1 MLILQFFQGIYTFF
15 LTEPAI
21 AFGRIFLVALGC
33 LFIYLAYK
41 KVLEALI
48 MLPLGVGMI
57 AVNGGLM
64 VMEAGHMGTLF
75 VNPLA
80 DNVDELMYFLQ
91 IDFLQPI
98 YTFTFSNGLI
108 ACLVFMGI
116 GAITDI
122 DILIAKPFMSLF
134 LAICAELGTIATL
147 PIAMAMGLLPNE
159 AAAIALVG
167 GADGPM
173 VLYGSIMMAKDMF
186 VPITVVAY
194 VYLGVCYAGY
204 PFLAKIIPRRLRAIE
219 MDWHTIPRVSA
230 GSKFA
235 FAITA
240 CAFLCLLFP
249 VAAPLFASFFL
260 GLAIKEAGITR
271 YVEFLSGP
279 LLYGATFFLGFTLG
293 ALLGVDIILN
303 PKVLLLLAL
312 GVIALTLSGL
322 GGIAGGL
329 TYRKI
334 TKEPF
339 NPLLGIA
346 AVSCVPTTAKVA
358 QKCAI
363 TVNKKAMILPFAMG
377 PCVAGVIT
385 TAIITGVYLNGLPFI
400 GGQGLAPIPLALLL
414 KIG

>member
-1 MLILQFFQGIYTFF
+1 MLILELFQGIYTFF

-21 AFGRIFLVALGC
+21 AFARLFLIALGLIFIFLS
-33 LFIYLAYK
+33 YK
-41 KVLEALI
+41 KILEPLI
-48 MLPLGVGMI
+48 MLPMGIGMI

-64 VMEAGHMGTLF
+64 VMEVQTAQLGNLFIDPMAGN
-75 VNPLA
+75 VN
-80 DNVDELMYFLQ
+80 EIMYALQ

-122 DILIAKPFMSLF
+122 DILLAKPFMSLF
-134 LAICAELGTIATL
+134 LAICAELGTIITL

-173 VLYGSIMMAKDMF
+173 VLYGSIMLARDLF

-204 PFLAKIIPRRLRAIE
+204 PLLARIIPRRLRGTE
-219 MDWHTIPRVSA
+219 MDWRTIPQVSPGA
-230 GSKFA
+230 KFA
-235 FAITA
+235 FAIAT
-240 CAFLCLLFP
+240 CSFLVILFP

-260 GLAIKEAGITR
+260 GLAIKEAGILR
-271 YVEFLSGP
+271 YIEFLSGP

-303 PKVLLLLAL
+303 QKVLILLIL
-312 GVIALTLSGL
+312 GIVALTLSGL
-322 GGIAGGL
+322 GGIAGAL
-329 TYRKI
+329 IYNKI
-334 TKEPF
+334 SKEPF

-358 QKCAI
+358 QKCAAA
-363 TVNKKAMILPFAMG
+363 VNKKAMILPFAMG

-385 TAIITGVYLNGLPFI
+385 TAIITGIYISGFRT
-400 GGQGLAPIPLALLL
+400 GGVFFSIFG
-414 KIG
+414 G

>member
-1 MLILQFFQGIYTFF
+1 MNFLEFFQGIYTFF
-15 LTEPAI
+15 ITTPSIAI
-21 AFGRIFLVALGC
+21 GRVVLVALG
-33 LFIYLAYK
+33 LFFIYLSYK
-41 KVLEALI
+41 KVLEPLI
-48 MLPLGVGMI
+48 MLPLGIGMI

-64 VMEAGHMGTLF
+64 VLEAGHVGTLF

-80 DNVDELMYFLQ
+80 SNVEELTYYLQ

-98 YTFTFSNGLI
+98 YTFMFSNGLI

-122 DILIAKPFMSLF
+122 DILLARPGMSFF
-134 LAICAELGTIATL
+134 LAMFAELGTIATL
-147 PIAMAMGLLPNE
+147 PIAMAMGFQPNQ

-173 VLYGSIMMAKDMF
+173 VLYGSLMMARDLF

-194 VYLGVCYAGY
+194 LYLGVTYAGY
-204 PFLAKIIPRRLRAIE
+204 PYLARIVPKRLRGIE
-219 MDWHTIPRVSA
+219 MDWRKIPRVSA

-235 FAITA
+235 FSIATFT
-240 CAFLCLLFP
+240 FLSILFP

-260 GLAIKEAGITR
+260 GLAVKEAGITR
-271 YVEFLSGP
+271 YVELVSGP
-279 LLYGATFFLGFTLG
+279 ILYGSTFFLGFTLG
-293 ALLGVDIILN
+293 ALLGVNIILD

-322 GGIAGGL
+322 GGLAGGL
-329 TYRKI
+329 IYRKI

-339 NPLLGIA
+339 NPLLGLA

-358 QKCAI
+358 QKCAFSA
-363 TVNKKAMILPFAMG
+363 NKKSMILPFAMG
-377 PCVAGVIT
+377 PNVAGVIT
-385 TAIITGVYLNGLPFI
+385 TAIITGVYISGVKFI
-400 GGQGLAPIPLALLL
+400 GG
-414 KIG
+414 

>member
-1 MLILQFFQGIYTFF
+1 VLLI
-15 LTEPAI
+15 
-21 AFGRIFLVALGC
+21 ALGF
-33 LFIYLAYK
+33 LFVYLSYRK
-41 KVLEALI
+41 ILEPLI
-48 MLPLGVGMI
+48 MLPMGIGML

-64 VMEAGHMGTLF
+64 MFEAGQMGNLF
-75 VNPLA
+75 INPLA
-80 DNVDELMYFLQ
+80 GNVEELMYFLQ

-122 DILIAKPFMSLF
+122 DILLAKPYMSLF
-134 LAICAELGTIATL
+134 LAVCAELGTIITL

-173 VLYGSIMMAKDMF
+173 VLYGSIMLARDMF

-204 PFLAKIIPRRLRAIE
+204 PLLVKIIPRRLRAVE
-219 MDWHTIPRVSA
+219 MDWQTIPRVSPGA
-230 GSKFA
+230 KFA
-235 FAITA
+235 FAVIT
-240 CAFLCLLFP
+240 CAFLCTLFP
-249 VAAPLFASFFL
+249 VAAPLFASFFV
-260 GLAIKEAGITR
+260 GLAVKEAGVLRFI
-271 YVEFLSGP
+271 EFLSGP

-303 PKVLLLLAL
+303 PKVLILLVL
-312 GVIALTLSGL
+312 GIIALTLSGL
-322 GGIAGGL
+322 GGIVGGL
-329 TYRKI
+329 IYSKI

-339 NPLLGIA
+339 NPLVGIA

-358 QKCAI
+358 QKCAAA
-363 TVNKKAMILPFAMG
+363 VNKKAMILPFAMG

-385 TAIITGVYLNGLPFI
+385 TAILTGIYITGFVGET
-400 GGQGLAPIPLALLL
+400 PIFYS
-414 KIG
+414 IFGS

>member
-1 MLILQFFQGIYTFF
+1 MLILQFFQGLYTFF
-15 LTEPAI
+15 LNEPAI
-21 AFGRIFLVALGC
+21 AGGRILLIAVGFLFV
-33 LFIYLAYK
+33 YLSYK
-41 KVLEALI
+41 RILEPLI
-48 MLPLGVGMI
+48 MLPMGIGML

-64 VMEAGHMGTLF
+64 VFEAGQMGNLF
-75 VNPLA
+75 LNPLA
-80 DNVDELMYFLQ
+80 GNVEELMYFLQ

-98 YTFTFSNGLI
+98 YTFTFSNGMI

-122 DILIAKPFMSLF
+122 DILLAKPFMSLF
-134 LAICAELGTIATL
+134 LAVCAELGTILTL

-173 VLYGSIMMAKDMF
+173 VLYGSLMMARDLF

-204 PFLAKIIPRRLRAIE
+204 PFLARIIPRRLRAVE
-219 MDWHTIPRVSA
+219 MDWRTIPQVSPGA
-230 GSKFA
+230 KFA
-235 FAITA
+235 FAVIT

-249 VAAPLFASFFL
+249 VAAPLFASFFV
-260 GLAIKEAGITR
+260 GLAIKEAGVLRFI
-271 YVEFLSGP
+271 EFLSGP

-303 PKVLLLLAL
+303 PKVLILLVL

-322 GGIAGGL
+322 GGICGGL
-329 TYRKI
+329 IYSKI

-339 NPLLGIA
+339 NPLVGIA

-358 QKCAI
+358 QKCA
-363 TVNKKAMILPFAMG
+363 TQVNKKAMILPFAMG

-385 TAIITGVYLNGLPFI
+385 TAIITGVYITGFV
-400 GGQGLAPIPLALLL
+400 GEAPIFYR
-414 KIG
+414 IFGG

>member
-1 MLILQFFQGIYTFF
+1 MQVLQLFQGLYTFF
-15 LTEPAI
+15 LNEPAI
-21 AFGRIFLVALGC
+21 AGGRVLLIALGF
-33 LFIYLAYK
+33 LFVYLSYK
-41 KVLEALI
+41 KVLEPLI
-48 MLPLGVGMI
+48 MLPMGFGML

-64 VMEAGHMGTLF
+64 MFEAGQMGNLF
-75 VNPLA
+75 INPLA
-80 DNVDELMYFLQ
+80 GNVEELMYYLQ

-122 DILIAKPFMSLF
+122 DILLAKPYMSLF
-134 LAICAELGTIATL
+134 LAICAELGTIITL

-173 VLYGSIMMAKDMF
+173 VLYGSIMLARDMF

-204 PFLAKIIPRRLRAIE
+204 PLLVKIIPRRLRAIE
-219 MDWHTIPRVSA
+219 MDWRSIPRVSPGA
-230 GSKFA
+230 KFA
-235 FAITA
+235 FAVIA
-240 CAFLCLLFP
+240 CAFLCTLFP
-249 VAAPLFASFFL
+249 VAAPLFASFFV
-260 GLAIKEAGITR
+260 GLAVKEAGVLR
-271 YVEFLSGP
+271 FVEFLSGP

-303 PKVLLLLAL
+303 PKVLILLVL
-312 GVIALTLSGL
+312 GIIALTLSGL

-329 TYRKI
+329 IYSKFS
-334 TKEPF
+334 KEPF
-339 NPLLGIA
+339 NPLIGIA

-358 QKCAI
+358 QKCAAA
-363 TVNKKAMILPFAMG
+363 VNKKAMILPFAMG

-385 TAIITGVYLNGLPFI
+385 TAILTGIYISGFA
-400 GGQGLAPIPLALLL
+400 GEMPIFYS
-414 KIG
+414 IFGS

>member
-1 MLILQFFQGIYTFF
+1 MDFLEFFQGIYTFF
-15 LTEPAI
+15 QTEPSVAL
-21 AFGRIFLVALGC
+21 GRLLLVALGI
-33 LFIYLAYK
+33 LFIYLSYK

-48 MLPLGVGMI
+48 MLPLGIGMI

-64 VMEAGHMGTLF
+64 VLEASQVGGLIMTDAGPVGTLF
-75 VNPLA
+75 ANPLA
-80 DNVDELMYFLQ
+80 GNLEELMYFLQ
-91 IDFLQPI
+91 VDFLQPI
-98 YTFTFSNGLI
+98 YTFMFSNGLI

-122 DILIAKPFMSLF
+122 DILLARPGMSLF
-134 LAICAELGTIATL
+134 LAMFAEFGTIATL
-147 PIAMAMGLLPNE
+147 PIAMGMGLLPNE

-173 VLYGSIMMAKDMF
+173 VLYGSLMMAKDLF

-194 VYLGVCYAGY
+194 VYLGICYAGF
-204 PFLAKIIPRRLRAIE
+204 PFLVKIIPKKMRATE
-219 MDWHTIPRVSA
+219 MDFRTIPKVSA

-235 FAITA
+235 FCIAT
-240 CAFLCLLFP
+240 FTLLVFLFP

-271 YVEFLSGP
+271 FVEFLSGP
-279 LLYGATFFLGFTLG
+279 LLYGSTLFLGFTLG

-303 PKVLLLLAL
+303 SKVLLLLVL

-329 TYRKI
+329 IFRKI
-334 TKEPF
+334 SKEPF

-358 QKCAI
+358 QKCAFS
-363 TVNKKAMILPFAMG
+363 VNKKCMILPFAMG

-385 TAIITGVYLNGLPFI
+385 TAIITGVYISGWKFL
-400 GGQGLAPIPLALLL
+400 GG
-414 KIG
+414 

>member
-1 MLILQFFQGIYTFF
+1 MLVLQFFQGIYTFF
-15 LTEPAI
+15 ITTPDI
-21 AFGRIFLVALGC
+21 AFGRLFLIVLGL

-41 KVLEALI
+41 KVLESLI
-48 MLPLGVGMI
+48 MLPLGIGMI

-64 VMEAGHMGTLF
+64 VMEAGNVGTLF

-80 DNVDELMYFLQ
+80 GNMEELMYFLQ

-98 YTFTFSNGLI
+98 YTFMFSNGLI

-122 DILIAKPFMSLF
+122 DILMGKPFMSIF

-147 PIAMAMGLLPNE
+147 PIALALGLLPNE
-159 AAAIALVG
+159 AASIALVG

-173 VLYGSIMMAKDMF
+173 VLYGSIMMAKELF

-204 PFLAKIIPRRLRAIE
+204 PFLARIIPRRLRAVE
-219 MDWHTIPRVSA
+219 MDWRTIPQVSA

-235 FAITA
+235 FAIVT

-260 GLAIKEAGITR
+260 GLAIKESDITR
-271 YVEFLSGP
+271 FVEFLSGP
-279 LLYGATFFLGFTLG
+279 LLYGATLFLGFTLG

-329 TYRKI
+329 IYSRI
-334 TKEPF
+334 TKQPF

-363 TVNKKAMILPFAMG
+363 AVNKKAMILPFAMG

-385 TAIITGVYLNGLPFI
+385 TAIITGIYINGLSFL
-400 GGQGLAPIPLALLL
+400 GG
-414 KIG
+414 

>member
-1 MLILQFFQGIYTFF
+1 MLILQLFQGVYTFF
-15 LTEPAI
+15 LNEPAI
-21 AFGRIFLVALGC
+21 AGGRVLLIALGF
-33 LFIYLAYK
+33 LFLYLSYK
-41 KVLEALI
+41 KILEPLI
-48 MLPLGVGMI
+48 MLPMGIGMI

-64 VMEAGHMGTLF
+64 MFEAGQMGNLF
-75 VNPLA
+75 INPLA
-80 DNVDELMYFLQ
+80 GNVEELMYYLQ

-122 DILIAKPFMSLF
+122 DILLAKPYMSLF
-134 LAICAELGTIATL
+134 LAVCAELGTILTL
-147 PIAMAMGLLPNE
+147 PLAMAMGLLPNE

-173 VLYGSIMMAKDMF
+173 VLYGSIMLARDLF

-204 PFLAKIIPRRLRAIE
+204 PLLAKIIPRRLRAVE
-219 MDWHTIPRVSA
+219 MDWRTIPQVSS

-235 FAITA
+235 FAIVT
-240 CAFLCLLFP
+240 CAFLCILFP
-249 VAAPLFASFFL
+249 VAAPLFASFFV
-260 GLAIKEAGITR
+260 GLAIKEAGVLRFI
-271 YVEFLSGP
+271 EFLSGP

-303 PKVLLLLAL
+303 PKVLILLVL

-329 TYRKI
+329 IYSKI
-334 TKEPF
+334 SKEPF
-339 NPLLGIA
+339 NPLIGIA

-358 QKCAI
+358 QKCAAA
-363 TVNKKAMILPFAMG
+363 VNKKAMILPFAMG

-385 TAIITGVYLNGLPFI
+385 TAILTGVYISGFV
-400 GGQGLAPIPLALLL
+400 GETPIFFS
-414 KIG
+414 IFGS

>member
-15 LTEPAI
+15 LTEPAV
-21 AFGRIFLVALGC
+21 AFGRLLLVALGF
-33 LFIYLAYK
+33 LFIFLAYK

-48 MLPLGVGMI
+48 MLPLGIGMI

-64 VMEAGHMGTLF
+64 VMEAGHIGTLF

-80 DNVDELMYFLQ
+80 SNTEELMYFLQ

-122 DILIAKPFMSLF
+122 DILLAKPFMSLF

-173 VLYGSIMMAKDMF
+173 VLYGSIMMARDLF
-186 VPITVVAY
+186 VPITIVAY

-204 PFLAKIIPRRLRAIE
+204 PFLVKIIPRRLRAVE
-219 MDWHTIPRVSA
+219 MDWHTIPQVSA
-230 GSKFA
+230 GAKFA
-235 FAITA
+235 FAIAT

-249 VAAPLFASFFL
+249 VAAPLFASFFV
-260 GLAIKEAGITR
+260 GLAIKEAGILR
-271 YVEFLSGP
+271 YIEFLSGP

-303 PKVLLLLAL
+303 PKVLLLLVL

-329 TYRKI
+329 IYSKI

-339 NPLLGIA
+339 NPLVGIA

-358 QKCAI
+358 QKCAAQI
-363 TVNKKAMILPFAMG
+363 NKKAMILPFAMG

-385 TAIITGVYLNGLPFI
+385 TAIITGVYISGLSFI
-400 GGQGLAPIPLALLL
+400 GG
-414 KIG
+414 

>member
-1 MLILQFFQGIYTFF
+1 MFFLEFFQGIYTFF
-15 LTEPAI
+15 ITEPSI
-21 AFGRIFLVALGC
+21 SLGRLLLVALG
-33 LFIYLAYK
+33 LVFIWLSYK

-48 MLPLGVGMI
+48 MLPLGIGMI

-64 VMEAGHMGTLF
+64 VLEASQVGGLIMTDAGPVGTLF

-80 DNVDELMYFLQ
+80 GNLEELMYFLQ
-91 IDFLQPI
+91 VDFLQPV
-98 YTFTFSNGLI
+98 YTFMFSNGLI

-122 DILIAKPFMSLF
+122 DILLARPGMSLF
-134 LAICAELGTIATL
+134 LAIFAELGTILTL
-147 PIAMAMGLLPNE
+147 PIAMHMGLLPNE
-159 AAAIALVG
+159 AASIALVG

-173 VLYGSIMMAKDMF
+173 VLYGSLMMAKDLF

-204 PFLAKIIPRRLRAIE
+204 PFLVRIIPRRMRETE
-219 MDWHTIPRVSA
+219 MDWKTIPKVPA
-230 GSKFA
+230 GAKFA
-235 FAITA
+235 FCIVTFTLL
-240 CAFLCLLFP
+240 AFLFP
-249 VAAPLFASFFL
+249 VATPLFASFFL

-271 YVEFLSGP
+271 FVEFLSGP
-279 LLYGATFFLGFTLG
+279 LLYGSTLFLGFTLG

-303 PKVLLLLAL
+303 SKVLLLLAL
-312 GVIALTLSGL
+312 GIIALLLSGL

-329 TYRKI
+329 IFRRISKQ
-334 TKEPF
+334 PF

-358 QKCAI
+358 QKCAMQ
-363 TVNKKAMILPFAMG
+363 VNRKAMILPFAMG

-385 TAIITGVYLNGLPFI
+385 TAIITGVYISGLKFL
-400 GGQGLAPIPLALLL
+400 GG
-414 KIG
+414 

>member
-1 MLILQFFQGIYTFF
+1 MLILELFQGIYTFF
-15 LTEPAI
+15 LIEPAI
-21 AFGRIFLVALGC
+21 AFGRIFLVALGFF
-33 LFIYLAYK
+33 FIFLSYK
-41 KVLEALI
+41 KILEPLI
-48 MLPLGVGMI
+48 MLPLGIGMV
-57 AVNGGLM
+57 AVNAGLM
-64 VMEAGHMGTLF
+64 VMEAETAQVGTLF
-75 VNPLA
+75 INPLA
-80 DNVDELMYFLQ
+80 GNVEEIMYFLQ

-122 DILIAKPFMSLF
+122 DILLAKPYMSLF

-173 VLYGSIMMAKDMF
+173 VLYGSIMLARDLF

-204 PFLAKIIPRRLRAIE
+204 PFLVRIIPKRLRAIE
-219 MDWHTIPRVSA
+219 MDWRTIPQVSPGA
-230 GSKFA
+230 KFA
-235 FAITA
+235 FSVITA
-240 CAFLCLLFP
+240 GFLCLLFP
-249 VAAPLFASFFL
+249 VAAPLFASFFV
-260 GLAIKEAGITR
+260 GLAVKEAGVLRFI
-271 YVEFLSGP
+271 EFLSGP

-303 PKVLLLLAL
+303 PKVLLLLVL
-312 GVIALTLSGL
+312 GVVALTLSGL

-329 TYRKI
+329 IYHKI

-339 NPLLGIA
+339 NPLIGIA

-358 QKCAI
+358 QKCAVQ
-363 TVNKKAMILPFAMG
+363 VNKKAMILPFAMG

-385 TAIITGVYLNGLPFI
+385 TAILTGIYITGFRAEGVFFRMF
-400 GGQGLAPIPLALLL
+400 GG
-414 KIG
+414 

>member
-1 MLILQFFQGIYTFF
+1 
-15 LTEPAI
+15 
-21 AFGRIFLVALGC
+21 
-33 LFIYLAYK
+33 
-41 KVLEALI
+41 
-48 MLPLGVGMI
+48 
-57 AVNGGLM
+57 
-64 VMEAGHMGTLF
+64 
-75 VNPLA
+75 
-80 DNVDELMYFLQ
+80 MYYLQ

-122 DILIAKPFMSLF
+122 DILIARPYMSLF
-134 LAICAELGTIATL
+134 LAICAELGTVLTL

-173 VLYGSIMMAKDMF
+173 VLYGSIMLARDLF

-194 VYLGVCYAGY
+194 VYLGVIYAGY
-204 PFLAKIIPRRLRAIE
+204 PFLARIIPRRLRGIE
-219 MDWHTIPRVSA
+219 MDWRTIPRVSPGA
-230 GSKFA
+230 KFA
-235 FAITA
+235 FAILA
-240 CAFLCLLFP
+240 CGFLCLLFP
-249 VAAPLFASFFL
+249 VAAPLFASFFI
-260 GLAIKEAGITR
+260 GLAIKEAGVLRFI
-271 YVEFLSGP
+271 EFLSGP

-303 PKVLLLLAL
+303 PKVLTLLVL
-312 GVIALTLSGL
+312 GIIALTLSGL

-329 TYRKI
+329 IFHKI
-334 TKEPF
+334 SKEPF

-358 QKCAI
+358 QKCAAA
-363 TVNKKAMILPFAMG
+363 VNKKCMILPFAMG

-385 TAIITGVYLNGLPFI
+385 TAIFTGIYITGFRAGGVFFGLF
-400 GGQGLAPIPLALLL
+400 GG
-414 KIG
+414 

>member
-1 MLILQFFQGIYTFF
+1 MFFLEFFQGIYTFF
-15 LTEPAI
+15 ITEPSI
-21 AFGRIFLVALGC
+21 ALGRLLLVALG
-33 LFIYLAYK
+33 LVFIWLAYK

-48 MLPLGVGMI
+48 MLPLGIGMI

-64 VMEAGHMGTLF
+64 VLEASQVGGLIMTDAGPVGTLF

-80 DNVDELMYFLQ
+80 GNLEELMYFLQ
-91 IDFLQPI
+91 VDFLQPV
-98 YTFTFSNGLI
+98 YTFMFSNGLI

-122 DILIAKPFMSLF
+122 DILLARPGMSLF
-134 LAICAELGTIATL
+134 LAIFAELGTILTL
-147 PIAMAMGLLPNE
+147 PIAMHMGLLPNE
-159 AAAIALVG
+159 AASIALVG

-173 VLYGSIMMAKDMF
+173 VLYGSLMMAKDLF

-194 VYLGVCYAGY
+194 VYLGVCYAGF
-204 PFLAKIIPRRLRAIE
+204 PFLVRIIPRRMRETE
-219 MDWHTIPRVSA
+219 MDWKTIPKVPA
-230 GSKFA
+230 GAKFA
-235 FAITA
+235 FCIVT
-240 CAFLCLLFP
+240 FTLLCFLFP

-271 YVEFLSGP
+271 FVEFLSGP
-279 LLYGATFFLGFTLG
+279 LLYGSTLFLGFTLG

-303 PKVLLLLAL
+303 SKVLLLLAL
-312 GVIALTLSGL
+312 GVIALVLSGL

-329 TYRKI
+329 IFRKI
-334 TKEPF
+334 SKQPF

-358 QKCAI
+358 QKCAMQ
-363 TVNKKAMILPFAMG
+363 VNRKAMILPFAMG

-385 TAIITGVYLNGLPFI
+385 TAIITGIYISGLKFL
-400 GGQGLAPIPLALLL
+400 GG
-414 KIG
+414 

>member
-1 MLILQFFQGIYTFF
+1 MLILELFQGIYTFF
-15 LTEPAI
+15 LVEPAV
-21 AFGRIFLVALGC
+21 AFARLGLIVLGFIFIFLS
-33 LFIYLAYK
+33 YK
-41 KVLEALI
+41 KILEPLI
-48 MLPLGVGMI
+48 MLPLGMGML

-64 VMEAGHMGTLF
+64 VMEVETAQLGNLFINPMAG
-75 VNPLA
+75 
-80 DNVDELMYFLQ
+80 NVEELMYFLQ

-134 LAICAELGTIATL
+134 LAIFAEFGTIITL

-173 VLYGSIMMAKDMF
+173 VLYGSIMLARDLF

-194 VYLGVCYAGY
+194 VYLGVIYAGY
-204 PFLAKIIPRRLRAIE
+204 PLLAKIIPRRMRATE
-219 MDWHTIPRVSA
+219 MDWRTIPRVPQ
-230 GSKFA
+230 GTKFA
-235 FAITA
+235 FAVITA
-240 CAFLCLLFP
+240 AFLILLFP

-260 GLAIKEAGITR
+260 GLAIKESGILR
-271 YVEFLSGP
+271 YIEFLSGP
-279 LLYGATFFLGFTLG
+279 LLYGATFFLGLTLG
-293 ALLGVDIILN
+293 ALLGVDIILD
-303 PKVLLLLAL
+303 PKVLILLIL
-312 GVIALTLSGL
+312 GVVALTLSGL
-322 GGIAGGL
+322 GGIAGAL
-329 TYRKI
+329 IYRKI
-334 TKEPF
+334 TKESF

-358 QKCAI
+358 QKCAAA
-363 TVNKKAMILPFAMG
+363 VNKKAMILPFAMG

-385 TAIITGVYLNGLPFI
+385 TAIITGIYITGFRT
-400 GGQGLAPIPLALLL
+400 GGVFFSMFG
-414 KIG
+414 G